1 MINHS
6 LRCIFVQVPKT
17 GSTSI
22 GKTINANLQK
32 KRIRPHSDI
41 MQIKEASKKNVF
53 DNYFKFGFVRNPWS
67 RAVSLYHRNEG
78 IQMKNRMS
86 FKEFIKWHNYATDTC
101 LYPTQ
106 KKYQLDFF
114 TDSAGEILVNF
125 IGRFENFQQDFN
137 TACDKMGIPHQQL
150 PHENKGKHKH
160 YTEYY
165 DDETR
170 AIVAQ
175 KYAKDIE
182 YFGYEFGE

>member
-6 LRCIFVQVPKT
+6 LQCIFVQVPKT

-22 GKTINANLQK
+22 SKTINANLQK

-41 MQIKEASKKNVF
+41 MQIKEKVAENAF
-53 DNYFKFGFVRNPWS
+53 DNYFKFGFVRNPWC
-67 RAVSLYHRNEG
+67 RAVSLYHRKQG
-78 IQMKNRMS
+78 TQMRHRMS
-86 FKEFIKWHNYATDTC
+86 FTEFINWHNYATDTC
-101 LYPTQ
+101 IYPTQ

-114 TDSAGEILVNF
+114 TDSTGEILVNF
-125 IGRFENFQQDFN
+125 IGRFESFQQDFN

-150 PHENKGKHKH
+150 PHKNKGKHKH

-170 AIVAQ
+170 QIVAE